1 MYEQK
6 WFWHIHTITEEDLEN
21 KQSKKNI
28 DMRVISHKKT
38 FCVWWRDKKRD
49 KLSQFLFVMTAIKK
63 VETLSQGEELLPLTK
78 MAAVQCA
85 SNDALFKRH

>member
-1 MYEQK
+1 MVAQTQHPFDSISHIINQLEPLAFSLPFSTMYEQK

-38 FCVWWRDKKRD
+38 FCV
-49 KLSQFLFVMTAIKK
+49 
-63 VETLSQGEELLPLTK
+63 
-78 MAAVQCA
+78 
-85 SNDALFKRH
+85 